1 MCKDGEEGW
10 VANGGLFRPSSG
22 GKFVHSRRILNPP
35 TWISKRLF
43 CCNYLYREILFPLSF
58 VYIMRLRA
66 ILFET
71 SWVTFSS
78 LVWFWHDFPEGVS
91 YLENH
96 NLQLILVSA
105 FSSSEFKKFYKIDG
119 VPRNLV
125 GMLLEERGTKL
136 CQRFFPFLLL
146 CFCSFMFVMFSV
158 LDRLFI
164 KCKYFPFSSS
174 GGAQVYVKK
183 NYWITRQCWQLFE
196 DWLFVT
202 ETVRLLFT
210 RGHVWYPIQSTE
222 KCPFIFS
229 FTIFLVSFRSGE
241 EQQSGL

>member
-1 MCKDGEEGW
+1 MNFQATFLLQLSLPWDLISTQLCLYN
-10 VANGGLFRPSSG
+10 AFTCNTFRNQLSYFFIISL
-22 GKFVHSRRILNPP
+22 VLTWSSRRCEIFRKPLLA
-35 TWISKRLF
+35 THFGKRLF
-43 CCNYLYREILFPLSF
+43 FKR
-58 VYIMRLRA
+58 V
-66 ILFET
+66 
-71 SWVTFSS
+71 
-78 LVWFWHDFPEGVS
+78 
-91 YLENH
+91 
-96 NLQLILVSA
+96 
-105 FSSSEFKKFYKIDG
+105 KKFYKIDG

-164 KCKYFPFSSS
+164 KCKYFPISSS

-222 KCPFIFS
+222 KCLFIFS

-241 EQQSGL
+241 EQQNGL

>member
-1 MCKDGEEGW
+1 M
-10 VANGGLFRPSSG
+10 
-22 GKFVHSRRILNPP
+22 
-35 TWISKRLF
+35 
-43 CCNYLYREILFPLSF
+43 
-58 VYIMRLRA
+58 
-66 ILFET
+66 
-71 SWVTFSS
+71 
-78 LVWFWHDFPEGVS
+78 S

-125 GMLLEERGTKL
+125 GMLLEQRGTKL

-164 KCKYFPFSSS
+164 KCKYFPISSS

-183 NYWITRQCWQLFE
+183 KLDYKAKLTTLR
-196 DWLFVT
+196 
-202 ETVRLLFT
+202 RLIICDRNCAATFHERSCLIP
-210 RGHVWYPIQSTE
+210 YPIDE
-222 KCPFIFS
+222 KVSLHFILYH
-229 FTIFLVSFRSGE
+229 IPGFL
-241 EQQSGL
+241 

>member
-10 VANGGLFRPSSG
+10 VATGGLFRPSSG
-22 GKFVHSRRILNPP
+22 GEFVHSRWILNPP

-58 VYIMRLRA
+58 VYIMRLSA

-125 GMLLEERGTKL
+125 GMLLEQRGTKL

-158 LDRLFI
+158 LDRLFM
-164 KCKYFPFSSS
+164 KCKYFPISSS

-183 NYWITRQCWQLFE
+183 I
-196 DWLFVT
+196 
-202 ETVRLLFT
+202 
-210 RGHVWYPIQSTE
+210 I
-222 KCPFIFS
+222 
-229 FTIFLVSFRSGE
+229 
-241 EQQSGL
+241 GLQGNADNSSKID